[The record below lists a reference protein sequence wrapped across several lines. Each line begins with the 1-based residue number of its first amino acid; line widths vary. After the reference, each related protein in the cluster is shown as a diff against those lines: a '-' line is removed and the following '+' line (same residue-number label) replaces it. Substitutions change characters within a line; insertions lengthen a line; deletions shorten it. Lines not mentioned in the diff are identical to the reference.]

1 MNHNSLLDDLL
12 DDLNDSDE
20 ELNQSETTTTNLN
33 DLIAQEQQEE
43 AAKADEGEEEDEDT
57 IMTEGDY
64 LPSGGV
70 KPTQELDSEVVNEM
84 ALGEIKDIFK
94 VAKLYGSKIM
104 KEVLTVSISTH

>member
-1 MNHNSLLDDLL
+1 MSHNSLLDDLL

-20 ELNQSETTTTNLN
+20 ELDQSETTTTNLN
-33 DLIAQEQQEE
+33 DLIAQEEQEAAQEE
-43 AAKADEGEEEDEDT
+43 ADEDT
-57 IMTEGDY
+57 IMAEGDY

-84 ALGEIKDIFK
+84 ALGEIKDIIK

-104 KEVLTVSISTH
+104 KEVLTVSTRSHDNSC